1 MKRNRILAI
10 GIALLLAV
18 QLLTPLACAAG
29 TTLKL
34 TAPDKLPDVG
44 QTFTVTAELT
54 GNTGLAAVQLSLGY
68 DDSVVECTGIENG
81 ALVAGMLAA
90 SNPHAT
96 RDGVGAI
103 LAAATTTAVK
113 TDGSL
118 AVFTFRVKAAGDAKL
133 TLADALLSDIDGKA
147 LSLSYSLPALIA
159 QGSGS
164 DSGSGSGSDAE
175 KPGTDNKKSE
185 DDKKSE
191 DEDKP
196 EDEEKPADGA
206 QEEVKSGS
214 FRDVTS
220 THWAFDSVERAAE
233 LGLVTGYSDGTFR
246 PDTPVTRAQFV
257 LMLWRMCGK
266 PAAAK
271 AASFADASADW
282 YQDALSW
289 AVEKGYVNG
298 LSDTRFGPDAPI
310 TRQQAMAILFRLNGG
325 QRGTELTLTGIYEQT
340 FADSTTIASWA
351 KDATWWAV
359 YHELVSGVG
368 GSRIAPEANAS
379 RAQIAAIL
387 LRYADQF
394 MTMEEAA

>member
-90 SNPHAT
+90 SNPYAT

-118 AVFTFRVKAAGDAKL
+118 AVFTFHVKAAGDAKL

-220 THWAFDSVERAAE
+220 AHWAFASVERAAE

-246 PDTPVTRAQFV
+246 PDTHVTRAQFV

-266 PAAAK
+266 TAAAK

-325 QRGTELTLTGIYEQT
+325 QSGTELTLTGIYEQT